1 MNPFL
6 FPWVTG
12 WCFAMSLM
20 LPAAPTRPQA
30 EIVDLAEWRR
40 LKRRA

>member
-12 WCFAMSLM
+12 WCLALSFM
-20 LPAAPTRPQA
+20 LPAPSRPAA
-30 EIVDLAEWRR
+30 EVVDLAEWRR